1 MRGSFLC
8 VPQLAENLLC
18 RAGLNLIKR
27 NTSSCGTLL
36 PVGSDHESELARV
49 NVESVSDGLVLV
61 VFSFMLE
68 GELHQRISISP
79 GIPVIWR
86 PDLFGSD
93 HW

>member
-8 VPQLAENLLC
+8 VPQLAENLLY
-18 RAGLNLIKR
+18 RAGLYLIKR

-61 VFSFMLE
+61 VFSFVLE
-68 GELHQRISISP
+68 GDLHQRISISP